1 MSFLEIV
8 EAVAG
13 TLLAAAGLWIFFFFL
28 VFILRII

>member
-13 TLLAAAGLWIFFFFL
+13 TALAAAGLWIFFFFL
-28 VFILRII
+28 FSL

>member
-13 TLLAAAGLWIFFFFL
+13 TILAAAALWIFFFFL
-28 VFILRII
+28 FSL

>member
-13 TLLAAAGLWIFFFFL
+13 IVLAAAGLWIFFFFL
-28 VFILRII
+28 FSF

>member
-13 TLLAAAGLWIFFFFL
+13 TVLAIAGLWIFFFFL
-28 VFILRII
+28 FSF

>member
-28 VFILRII
+28 FSF

>member
-13 TLLAAAGLWIFFFFL
+13 TILTAAGLWIFLFFL
-28 VFILRII
+28 FSL